1 VNDSAPRRRA
11 NLVVLVPLGVDTA
24 EISARLLESLPLD
37 GRRILAWGSVFRG
50 YVKSNLTGAA
60 KRDVISY
67 LELND
72 LLWENVFQTK
82 PDRLDKYTPDLWTA
96 LRYAASLGPS
106 PETEAMHLVIPQ
118 AQRLPS
124 DFYWLLRILG
134 IAVTALVDAAESE
147 TGESTLNE
155 IRAALG
161 CEPLRIDR
169 PSTSTVAIHD
179 LIESL
184 TSATRIAPA
193 PSRRQGTVP
202 VLRSHPSREDE
213 CLAIEHLVKSSPKG
227 SVGLLL
233 PTSEA
238 VREYRDGVASTEVGQ
253 VHSYLS
259 SDSFHVPI
267 DWRSPGL
274 TVLTWSS
281 AMGSRFDTVV
291 LAGLELLDDDPPYPL
306 LRNAIATLGVTAR
319 RELILSFTGRGRPA
333 ALSCLSTDFVDD
345 RTDFPATMQSSATV
359 QAITPDD
366 SLPILEVPGS
376 ESQTSQVAPRDI
388 EAAIG
393 ILEFDLHHSHP
404 AKRRRILT
412 ASEEIG
418 LSHLMREGQLD
429 LHEELPHQFRSG
441 LADDDRRA
449 RAFDAFVTHN
459 IGLVWTVVTKHNARL
474 LEPEDLF
481 QEGVIGLM
489 RAIEKFD
496 ATRGNKFSTYAT
508 AWIRQAVGRAIAS
521 RDALIRLPVH
531 AFDAAQRLQRER
543 VQLVNKGLDA
553 SPDAIGRATDMSAK
567 EVSHLLWASQG
578 LLSLDSPLPDS
589 DEHTLGSLLVLPSA
603 HPDTPKGW
611 LRRHLRAEA
620 VSDALE
626 PLSAR
631 EKRILKLRFGLDD
644 GQPRTLDQ
652 VGEQLG
658 VTRERIR
665 QIVNKALKRMRETS
679 TSPDSAE
686 VEHAAAQDSS
696 DPNGTIPSAGK
707 APSIPSDPFLS
718 HNLRSQDLGTEY
730 LATEKDTVRVTPW
743 VLPHPRT
750 VPTSELETAGRISD
764 WEGSQGFYIQCDGRW
779 LGRPSWL
786 GIPGLDRTAET
797 ALVRISVEIDPSA
810 LHDWG
815 IEGADPE
822 PTPPEALRTRLKSLA
837 EIACDRSRQA
847 VSTHGPIT

>member
-1 VNDSAPRRRA
+1 VNGSTSRRRA

-24 EISARLLESLPLD
+24 EISARLLEALPLD

-50 YVKSNLTGAA
+50 YVKSNLTGSA

-72 LLWENVFQTK
+72 LLWRSVFQTE
-82 PDRLDKYTPDLWTA
+82 PERLDKYNPDLWTA
-96 LRYAASLGPS
+96 LRFAASLGPS
-106 PETEAMHLVIPQ
+106 PETETMHLVIPQ
-118 AQRLPS
+118 AQRLPA

-155 IRAALG
+155 IRTALG

-184 TSATRIAPA
+184 SSATRIAPA
-193 PSRRQGTVP
+193 PTQRPGTVP
-202 VLRSHPSREDE
+202 ILRSHPSREDE
-213 CLAIEHLVKSSPKG
+213 YLAIEQLVKSSPND
-227 SVGLLL
+227 SIGLFL

-238 VREYRDGVASTEVGQ
+238 VREYRDGVASTEVGRVQ
-253 VHSYLS
+253 SYLS
-259 SDSFHVPI
+259 SDSFRMPI
-267 DWRSPGL
+267 DWSSPGL

-291 LAGLELLDDDPPYPL
+291 IAGLELLDDDPPHPL
-306 LRNAIATLGVTAR
+306 LRNAISTLGVTAR

-333 ALSCLSTDFVDD
+333 VLSCLPTNLVDD
-345 RTDFPATMQSSATV
+345 RTDSPATLPSSDVALPTV
-359 QAITPDD
+359 LDD
-366 SLPILEVPGS
+366 SLPIFEIPES
-376 ESQTSQVAPRDI
+376 ESESSQVAPLDV
-388 EAAIG
+388 EAGLG
-393 ILEFDLHHSHP
+393 ILEFDLSHSRL

-418 LSHLMREGQLD
+418 LAHLMRDNQLD
-429 LHEELPHQFRSG
+429 LHEELPHHFRSG
-441 LADDDRRA
+441 LTDDDQRA

-459 IGLVWTVVTKHNARL
+459 MGLVWTVVAKFNARL

-496 ATRGNKFSTYAT
+496 ATRGNKFSTYAV
-508 AWIRQAVGRAIAS
+508 AWIRQAVGRSIAS
-521 RDALIRLPVH
+521 RDTLIRLPVH
-531 AFDAAQRLQRER
+531 AFDAAQRVQRER
-543 VQLVNKGLDA
+543 EQLVNSGSDD
-553 SPDAIGRATDMSAK
+553 SPVAIGRATDMPAK
-567 EVSHLLWASQG
+567 EVTHLLRASQG
-578 LLSLDSPLPDS
+578 LLSLDSPLPDT
-589 DEHTLGSLLVLPSA
+589 DEHTLGSLLVLP
-603 HPDTPKGW
+603 HTHLDTPEGW
-611 LRRHLRAEA
+611 LRRHLRTEAVAEA
-620 VSDALE
+620 MK

-631 EKRILKLRFGLDD
+631 ERRVLALRFGLFD
-644 GQPRTLDQ
+644 GEPRTLDQ

-665 QIVNKALKRMRETS
+665 QIVNKALKRVREAS
-679 TSPDSAE
+679 TKPDGAPL
-686 VEHAAAQDSS
+686 EHAAAQDTFNRSS
-696 DPNGTIPSAGK
+696 TMPPDGRAS
-707 APSIPSDPFLS
+707 SIPSDPFLS

-730 LATEKDTVRVTPW
+730 LATDKDIVRVTPW

-750 VPTSELETAGRISD
+750 VPASEVEMAGRISA
-764 WEGSQGFYIQCDGRW
+764 WEGAQGFYIRCEGRW
-779 LGRPSWL
+779 LGSPSWL
-786 GIPGLDRTAET
+786 AIPGLDRTAET
-797 ALVRISVEIDPSA
+797 ALVRISVEIEPSA

-815 IEGADPE
+815 IEGADSA
-822 PTPPEALRTRLKSLA
+822 PTPPEALRARLKSLA
-837 EIACDRSRQA
+837 EIACDRSRQV